1 MLCRWRINA
10 PVFTFEE
17 GDTLMLQ
24 GTLMSGF
31 NNSGGQS
38 HAYQPLA
45 SQQDDCKD
53 ALLAVIEQQIIPR
66 LLNVHQLFPGKV
78 QALHEQDSVAEQPE
92 FLAFTQH
99 CLSGDVRQAN
109 EIVDALMARGLA
121 HDRIFLEL
129 ITPAARHLGV
139 LWEQDLCDFAQ
150 VTCGL
155 AMMHQMIYRLGY
167 ESPAGPRDEGDSE
180 RVMLACAPG
189 SQHFLGLTI
198 VADFF
203 RQAGAEV
210 VLEISSS
217 ESELLR
223 AVANEWFDV
232 VGISV
237 ALEAQLKTLPELIQ
251 HLRANSGNPKVRV
264 VLGGPIFLMQECS
277 PQDLGADAIFTDA
290 REAVGAVKQLV
301 RSSSSL
307 PPTGG

>member
-1 MLCRWRINA
+1 MLCCWRINA
-10 PVFTFEE
+10 PVFTFLK

-31 NNSGGQS
+31 NNSGGMT
-38 HAYQPLA
+38 HAYSPLA

-53 ALLAVIEQQIIPR
+53 SLQAVIEQQIIPR
-66 LLNVHQLFPGKV
+66 LLNVHQLFPAKV
-78 QALHEQDSVAEQPE
+78 QALREEASVAEQPE

-99 CLSGDVRQAN
+99 CLSGDTRQAN
-109 EIVDALMARGLA
+109 AIVDALMARGLA
-121 HDRIFLEL
+121 QDRIFLEL

-139 LWEQDLCDFAQ
+139 LWEQDLCDFTQ

-167 ESPAGPRDEGDSE
+167 ESPAGPSSEGE
-180 RVMLACAPG
+180 RERIMLACAPG

-210 VLEISSS
+210 VLEISST

-237 ALEAQLKTLPELIQ
+237 AIEAQLQTLPELIG
-251 HLRANSGNPKVRV
+251 HVRASSGNPKVRV
-264 VLGGPIFLMQECS
+264 VLGGPIFLMQPCTA
-277 PQDLGADAIFTDA
+277 QDLGADAIFTDA
-290 REAVGAVKQLV
+290 REAVGAVKRLV
-301 RSSSSL
+301 RSS
-307 PPTGG
+307 

>member
-1 MLCRWRINA
+1 MLYRWRINA
-10 PVFTFEE
+10 PVFTFPK

-24 GTLMSGF
+24 GTHMSGF
-31 NNSGGQS
+31 NNSGRQPQS
-38 HAYQPLA
+38 FR
-45 SQQDDCKD
+45 SVSGQQDDCKD
-53 ALLAVIEQQIIPR
+53 ALQSVIEQQIIPR
-66 LLNVHQLFPGKV
+66 LLNVHQLFPEKLRG
-78 QALHEQDSVAEQPE
+78 AREEAFAGEQQE
-92 FLAFTQH
+92 FQAFTQH
-99 CLSGDVRQAN
+99 CVSGDAQQAN
-109 EIVDALMARGLA
+109 RIVDDLMARGLA

-167 ESPAGPRDEGDSE
+167 ESPAGPGVEGESE

-203 RQAGAEV
+203 RQSGSEV
-210 VLEISSS
+210 ILEISSS

-232 VGISV
+232 IGISV
-237 ALEAQLKTLPELIQ
+237 ALQAQLLALPTLIQ
-251 HLRANSGNPKVRV
+251 NLRTHSGNPKVKV
-264 VLGGPIFLMQECS
+264 VLGGPVFLIQNCT

-290 REAVGAVKQLV
+290 REAVGEVKRLV
-301 RSSSSL
+301 RSPGGL
-307 PPTGG
+307 PRAEG